1 LQSSRLVLLERIKSR
16 LERIQFVVTASNLY
30 NRLPHLCLVRVTARE
45 PTIILD
51 GGIHTRIDWLLGWMH
66 HILGILGRHLRILG
80 WLLRRLHRHLRLLHL
95 LRRGLVLGLWHL
107 LLLVHWLLLGF
118 RVAGSAHTTWTW
130 WHIRVN
136 IGMHTSI

>member
-1 LQSSRLVLLERIKSR
+1 MLECIKSC
-16 LERIQFVVTASNLY
+16 LERIQFVVTASDLY

-45 PTIILD
+45 PTVILD
-51 GGIHTRIDWLLGWMH
+51 AGIHTRIDWLLRWLH
-66 HILGILGRHLRILG
+66 HILRVLRRHLLILG

-107 LLLVHWLLLGF
+107 WLLVHGLLGL